1 MRSKQPYPTFNRAEE
16 FSLSVGTR
24 TANEV
29 KKRCQFRFLPELLRK
44 PMMIVCGLI
53 KGIYSENDRGSEW
66 ALDG

>member
-29 KKRCQFRFLPELLRK
+29 KKTMSISLSSRVTTK
-44 PMMIVCGLI
+44 T
-53 KGIYSENDRGSEW
+53 D
-66 ALDG
+66 DGRMRSH